1 MTSKPTNS
9 HTNKAPPQP
18 TLDDDITRAVTS
30 RRAQLDQIIFQT
42 SEGAVTAVHGPSI
55 IANLP
60 GAAIG
65 EIASIR
71 LHDGPQKGPKL
82 LAQVIALSGSS
93 ATLAPLNALS
103 GLTVGARVH
112 RIAPLL
118 SIKAGEHLLGRVLDG
133 FGQAIDDLGPITH
146 GEWWPIDRPA
156 PHPLQRYKTSAPLVT
171 GIRAIDALLTLG
183 EGQRIGIFAPA
194 GTGKSLLLS
203 HIANGLLTE
212 SNRVDVLVLGLIGE
226 RGREVRIWLEEH
238 LPEDI
243 LQNAVVVVSTG
254 DQPAQQ
260 RVNCAL
266 VATSIAEYFRDKCGA
281 RVLLMVDSLTRL
293 ARAHRDIALLSGEL
307 PVRQGYPA
315 SLLGFL
321 AKLIE
326 RTGMGEHGT
335 SITALYTVLTQA
347 AQVAAED
354 PIADEVAGLLDGHF
368 ILSSAYATSGHWPAL
383 DIPLSL
389 SRLASSVIT
398 EEHRTAAAALRKLI
412 SAYQKNQE
420 MIAIAG
426 HRPGLNPTLDDA
438 LERWP
443 EIERFLQQPPTEL
456 STWEKT
462 MEKLDEL
469 CD

>member
-1 MTSKPTNS
+1 MTW
-9 HTNKAPPQP
+9 
-18 TLDDDITRAVTS
+18 
-30 RRAQLDQIIFQT
+30 RREQLDQVIFQA

-65 EIASIR
+65 EVTSIR
-71 LHDGPQKGPKL
+71 LHDGPHKGPKL

-103 GLTVGARVH
+103 GLRVGARVR

-118 SIKAGEHLLGRVLDG
+118 SIQASEYMLGRVLDG
-133 FGQAIDDLGPITH
+133 FGQPIDRLGPIAR
-146 GEWWPIDRPA
+146 GVWWPIERPA
-156 PHPLQRYKTSAPLVT
+156 PRPLRRRRTFAALST
-171 GIRAIDALLTLG
+171 GIRAIDGLLTLG
-183 EGQRIGIFAPA
+183 EGQRVGIFAPA
-194 GTGKSLLLS
+194 GTGKSVLLS
-203 HIANGLLTE
+203 HMANGLIAE
-212 SNRVDVLVLGLIGE
+212 SEDIDVLVLGLIGE
-226 RGREVRIWLEEH
+226 RGREVRLWLEDH
-238 LPEDI
+238 LPEYI
-243 LQNAVVVVSTG
+243 QQKSVIVVSTG
-254 DQPAQQ
+254 DQPPQQ

-266 VATSIAEYFRDKCGA
+266 VATSIAEYFRDQHGR

-326 RTGMGEHGT
+326 RAGMGEERA

-347 AQVAAED
+347 AQVASED

-368 ILSSAYATSGHWPAL
+368 ILSSTYATSGHWPAL

-389 SRLASSVIT
+389 SRLAASVT
-398 EEHRTAAAALRKLI
+398 SEEHLAAATELRKLI
-412 SAYQKNQE
+412 STYQKNQE

-438 LERWP
+438 LELWP
-443 EIERFLQQPPTEL
+443 EIERFLQQPPTDF
-456 STWEKT
+456 SSWEET
-462 MEKLDEL
+462 LEKLQEL
-469 CD
+469 CG